1 MEEEEEEEGWEEGRG
16 QEGEGGQPCA
26 TVTLLL
32 SPLSS
37 NPLTLSIVHI
47 LRIVQMEVRSGQVR
61 SGQEGQVFVSSTRSP
76 LQFSVRM

>member
-47 LRIVQMEVRSGQVR
+47 LRIVQMEARSGQVR
-61 SGQEGQVFVSSTRSP
+61 KDKSLFPAQGH
-76 LQFSVRM
+76 LFSFLSECK

>member
-47 LRIVQMEVRSGQVR
+47 LRIVQMEAR